1 MTRYKR
7 IIKTEN
13 HTVVIE
19 THFTTLYLGLDDEP
33 ARAVSDQAFQDA
45 NYLWQLVLKKI
56 GDEEVVDDY
65 TIITTS
71 SMEYKIK
78 AWTWGSSILY
88 RQLSSKHYK
97 VAYNYIIYDAVSV
110 IGWMNYFGLVKKEG
124 V

>member
-19 THFTTLYLGLDDEP
+19 THFITLYLGLDDEP
-33 ARAVSDQAFQDA
+33 ARSVSDQAFQDA
-45 NYLWQLVLKKI
+45 NYLWQLVLEKI

-71 SMEYKIK
+71 SMEYKIS
-78 AWTWGSSILY
+78 AWLWGSSILY
-88 RQLSSKHYK
+88 RQLNSKHYK
-97 VAYNYIIYDAVSV
+97 TYNNYIVYSAVS
-110 IGWMNYFGLVKKEG
+110 INGWFGYFKAD
-124 V
+124 